1 LYPQKN
7 TKHVEAN
14 VNTQKENQDHQ
25 NHSNE
30 MEKVMLKMHLLPQ
43 IN

>member
-1 LYPQKN
+1 VHPQKN
-7 TKHVEAN
+7 TKHVKAN
-14 VNTQKENQDHQ
+14 VNTEKENQNHQ

-30 MEKVMLKMHLLPQ
+30 MENVMLKMHLLPQ